1 MRACVAQEWVQA
13 LCAAPLPRCP
23 ASYGWPNLSGDAI
36 VRAIMLSH
44 SGAAPPP
51 DKRVTMVMLD
61 GARPDIF
68 DRLVA
73 AGDLPTI
80 SRHVLEPGG
89 RVPATTVFPSTTGI
103 AYLPFLT
110 GCYPGTCQVPG
121 TRWMDVARYQG
132 RWIRDREHVRSYC
145 GYQGG
150 MLNSDV
156 PETVLSIFD
165 IEEDS
170 TAICSPFTRGLGE
183 GRHRCS
189 VSRMVYG
196 AAAHYNCR
204 YEPLDRTV
212 CQEMV
217 VQAGRHPRFM
227 FAVLPGID
235 GVAHLRYPDH
245 PRVLDLYR
253 EFDRDLGRY
262 LAAVGT
268 ETDHLL
274 MLVSDHG
281 FSRIDRHVDIALALE
296 DLGIATLRHP
306 VLWRRHPKA
315 AVMVSGNASAQIYL
329 APGTPRPYR
338 YSLSA
343 IEGGEIEGI
352 PKDLVDHLA
361 SLQAVAFVAA
371 VEGEDVVVV
380 SASGRA
386 RITMKESTIGY
397 APETSDVLGYGPT
410 PQRHD
415 LDGWLRATIDSPH
428 PDGPVQLLQLFS
440 SQRTGD
446 LIVSAVPG
454 ADLRSDW
461 EVPEHKAGHG
471 SLAADQM
478 LCLAAINRPVAGP
491 IRAVDAFPMVLHYLG
506 HDIPSGIDGRL
517 RSASPAVAPEE
528 VTVTGATS

>member
-1 MRACVAQEWVQA
+1 MISR
-13 LCAAPLPRCP
+13 P
-23 ASYGWPNLSGDAI
+23 GAI
-36 VRAIMLSH
+36 
-44 SGAAPPP
+44 PPS
-51 DKRVTMVMLD
+51 DKLVTLVMLD
-61 GARPDIF
+61 GARPDVF

-132 RWIRDREHVRSYC
+132 RWMRDREYVRSYC

-156 PETVLSIFD
+156 PDSVLSMFD
-165 IEEDS
+165 IEKDS

-183 GRHRCS
+183 GRHR
-189 VSRMVYG
+189 RAATRLVYG
-196 AAAHYNCR
+196 TAAHYNCN
-204 YEPLDRTV
+204 YEPLDRAV

-217 VQAGRHPRFM
+217 EQARQRPRFM

-235 GVAHLRYPDH
+235 GVAHLRHPEH
-245 PRVLDLYR
+245 PRVLALYR

-262 LAAVGT
+262 LAAVGND
-268 ETDHLL
+268 TDHLL

-281 FSRIDRHVDIALALE
+281 FSRIDRHVDIALELE
-296 DLGIATLRHP
+296 GIGVPTLRHP
-306 VLWRRHPKA
+306 VLWRRRPRA
-315 AVMVSGNASAQIYL
+315 AVMVSGNASAQVYL
-329 APGTPRPYR
+329 APGTPRSPR
-338 YSLSA
+338 YPLSA

-352 PKDLVDHLA
+352 PKILVDHLA
-361 SLQAVAFVAA
+361 NLQGVAFVAA

-386 RITMKESTIGY
+386 RITTQENTIGY
-397 APETSDVLGYGPT
+397 APETGDALGYGPT

-415 LDGWLRATIDSPH
+415 SDGWLRATIDSPH
-428 PDGPVQLLQLFS
+428 PDGPVQLLQLFGS
-440 SQRTGD
+440 HRTGD
-446 LIVSAVPG
+446 LIVSAEPG
-454 ADLRSDW
+454 TDLRTDW
-461 EVPEHKAGHG
+461 EFPEHKAGHG

-491 IRAVDAFPMVLHYLG
+491 MRAVDTFPMMLEHLG
-506 HDIPSGIDGRL
+506 HDIPDGIDGRL
-517 RSASPAVAPEE
+517 RRQTVEAVETVKE
-528 VTVTGATS
+528 VGR